1 MGKIT
6 AGLGVALVVLA
17 GSFKLYYDKT
27 EAEKEQMALQLR
39 QCADNQLLL
48 ENSIKGLN
56 EQILQAEEDKKIT
69 FQKINLLQEQN
80 RKSLEEVN
88 NLKSKFDKHN
98 MKNYDEEGYYI
109 GRPLT
114 TKGTQLRYDHN
125 VEDLPSKYIQNLS
138 LINR

>member
-1 MGKIT
+1 MWKIS

-56 EQILQAEEDKKIT
+56 EQILQAEEDKK
-69 FQKINLLQEQN
+69 
-80 RKSLEEVN
+80 
-88 NLKSKFDKHN
+88 
-98 MKNYDEEGYYI
+98 
-109 GRPLT
+109 
-114 TKGTQLRYDHN
+114 
-125 VEDLPSKYIQNLS
+125 LS
-138 LINR
+138 LIHI